1 MIDIVNSWL
10 KKDLIFKNKNYK
22 IEINSRNSN
31 LLQKQGL
38 VDKKKD
44 LINSPPKDTFYFSE
58 SAVRS
63 KNN

>member
-38 VDKKKD
+38 VDKKKID
-44 LINSPPKDTFYFSE
+44 LINSPPKDTFYFS
-58 SAVRS
+58 AVRS

>member
-1 MIDIVNSWL
+1 MIEKGFYFSKIKTIKL
-10 KKDLIFKNKNYK
+10 KLILETQICYK
-22 IEINSRNSN
+22 
-31 LLQKQGL
+31 KQGL

-44 LINSPPKDTFYFSE
+44 LINSPPKDAFYF